1 MQNPIIFLIGINM
14 YVFSD
19 IFVTLLEIFV
29 INMLVPFINY
39 YNLKNKIRLEIKY
52 IKIEDENNEEEQN
65 ILEENEINDKI
76 VNEVVDKLEEEKCN
90 KNEVNYINCE
100 CNKKPFYIENGLD

>member
-1 MQNPIIFLIGINM
+1 MQNPIIFFIGLHLF
-14 YVFSD
+14 VFSD
-19 IFVTLLEIFV
+19 VFISLLEIFV

-39 YNLKNKIRLEIKY
+39 YNIKNNIRLEIKY
-52 IKIEDENNEEEQN
+52 IRIENERE

-76 VNEVVDKLEEEKCN
+76 VNEVVDKLNEIEEQCN
-90 KNEVNYINCE
+90 TNDVNYINCE